1 MADRPTDDATWSS
14 RMDYLSTVV
23 FPRAAA
29 DGAFGQGAVYASF
42 RADDRDGAAAA
53 GDQFMSDI
61 VFGTVKLTGAERP
74 ADGVPVVV
82 KFKNAD
88 ARMSAMMNMHQKFYN
103 EYAFYARLLPKLAAC
118 AADPAAAFALF
129 PRFLYSN
136 ATADG
141 DAAGG
146 QQQVI
151 VLASLAPAGFRAADE
166 RVFLDA
172 EHILLAIRKLGA
184 LHGLSYNAK
193 ADGRGAGPPPFADLC
208 TATLI
213 ETQWYDGHW
222 YKSPRFLSGTGNRG
236 VKALRDSDT
245 RGEYEAPLGRMQD
258 MLSGESATMAGL
270 LRPVEPLAVLCHG
283 DFCRNNLLYRYDSA
297 TGRPVDV
304 VLLDP
309 AQARYASPAIDLSF
323 FLYMNTTD
331 ADRAAHWDRYV
342 AAYLDGVADVTPDGR
357 PAPLTTDVVHAEMR
371 AHGLYGYAH
380 CSFFLPA
387 MVNAVPPDVERLTTS
402 TPDER
407 IELINESG
415 GREADRL
422 LSSIVRHMAD
432 RGYV

>member
-1 MADRPTDDATWSS
+1 MGDRPTDEATWSS
-14 RMDYLSTVV
+14 RTDYLDAVV

-29 DGAFGQGAVYASF
+29 EGAFGPGAVYASF

-61 VFGTVKLTGAERP
+61 VFGTVTLTGAAERP
-74 ADGVPVVV
+74 AGGGVPVVV

-88 ARMSAMMNMHQKFYN
+88 ARMSAMMNMHEKFYN
-103 EYAFYARLLPKLAAC
+103 EYVFYARLLPALAAS

-136 ATADG
+136 ATPDGGAADG
-141 DAAGG
+141 HH
-146 QQQVI
+146 QVI
-151 VLASLAPAGFRAADE
+151 VLASVAPDGYRAADE

-172 EHILLAIRKLGA
+172 EHVLLALRKLGA

-193 ADGRGAGPPPFADLC
+193 AGGAGTSFADLC
-208 TATLI
+208 TSALV

-222 YKSPRFLSGTGNRG
+222 YKSPRFLSGTGGRG
-236 VKALRDSDT
+236 VNALRKSDKS
-245 RGEYEAPLGRMQD
+245 GQYERAVDRMRAA
-258 MLSGESATMAGL
+258 LNGESTTMAGL

-283 DFCRNNLLYRYDSA
+283 DFCRNNLLYRYDPA
-297 TGRPVDV
+297 TGRPADV
-304 VLLDP
+304 VVLDP
-309 AQARYASPAIDLSF
+309 AQARYASPAVDLSF

-331 ADRAAHWDRYV
+331 ADRTAHWDRYV

-357 PAPLTTDVVHAEMR
+357 PLPLTAADVHAEMR

-387 MVNAVPPDVERLTTS
+387 MVNAEPPDVQRLTTC
-402 TPDER
+402 TADER

-415 GREADRL
+415 GQHADDL
-422 LSSIVRHMAD
+422 LASIVRHMAD
-432 RGYV
+432 RGYA